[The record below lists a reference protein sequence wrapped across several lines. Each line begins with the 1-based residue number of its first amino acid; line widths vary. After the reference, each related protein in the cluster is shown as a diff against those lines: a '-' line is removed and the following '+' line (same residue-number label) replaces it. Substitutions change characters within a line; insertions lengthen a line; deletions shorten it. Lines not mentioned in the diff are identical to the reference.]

1 MTVVSQEAQEEK
13 RLHAHVL
20 HTDGQCAR
28 PTPVPSSRHVFG
40 THPCWF
46 EPEVDKVTC
55 EWNAACGCNRHI
67 IEPVPAGHS
76 ILQRDINDPAQRRG
90 FLPTIFPFSI
100 CLSLRMSVEAGQ
112 ALHDLS

>member
-1 MTVVSQEAQEEK
+1 MTVVSREAQEEK

-20 HTDGQCAR
+20 HTDGQCAQ

-55 EWNAACGCNRHI
+55 EWNAACGCNRQI
-67 IEPVPAGHS
+67 IEPVPAGHA

-90 FLPTIFPFSI
+90 FPRPPFSLFHMMI
-100 CLSLRMSVEAGQ
+100 SENVSRSWTSA
-112 ALHDLS
+112 S

>member
-67 IEPVPAGHS
+67 IEPVPAGHA
-76 ILQRDINDPAQRRG
+76 ILNETSMTLHKGGVFRPP
-90 FLPTIFPFSI
+90 FFPFPYD
-100 CLSLRMSVEAGQ
+100 
-112 ALHDLS
+112 DL